1 MSSVWQ
7 KIEKASKKPQKPLK
21 DNFDREMDIRYGFSD
36 PQNPIKPTAS
46 EKNAF
51 KNLAPKIQNGG

>member
-1 MSSVWQ
+1 MVQ
-7 KIEKASKKPQKPLK
+7 NRNDTPKTALRALK
-21 DNFDREMDIRYGFSD
+21 YCFNEEMDIRYGFSD